1 MVEKAVPVGLIVP
14 FLGIVGTGMAS
25 FVPYKIKDQ
34 L

>member
-1 MVEKAVPVGLIVP
+1 MVEKAVPVGLIGSV
-14 FLGIVGTGMAS
+14 LGIVGTGMAP

>member
-1 MVEKAVPVGLIVP
+1 MVEKAVPVGLIVRL
-14 FLGIVGTGMAS
+14 LGMVGTGMAS